1 LRCRCSED
9 GEDLKNDEEEEVH
22 VRYTEEGQRETKS
35 ALELELKE
43 GRAEGREKENENEP
57 PELLEEDVLWQ
68 ERKEGVLARP
78 DLVSNIT
85 SYRISVEDVL
95 RR

>member
-1 LRCRCSED
+1 
-9 GEDLKNDEEEEVH
+9 LKNDEEEEVH

>member
-1 LRCRCSED
+1 
-9 GEDLKNDEEEEVH
+9 LKNDEEEEVH

-57 PELLEEDVLWQ
+57 PE
-68 ERKEGVLARP
+68 RKEGVLARP

>member
-1 LRCRCSED
+1 
-9 GEDLKNDEEEEVH
+9 LKNDEEEEVH
-22 VRYTEEGQRETKS
+22 VRYTEGGQRETKS